1 MFLRILVPLGLLAAP
16 VAAVAQADDSAVTAR
31 LEQLAQSGHAEAAYH
46 AGMAYLRG
54 INGVAKDPAKAFE
67 YFKTSAEGGDPLG
80 AYQLGSFY
88 EGDGAGVV
96 TADLELA
103 LKYKL
108 VAAEAGYSLAQHDV
122 AKLFYQKDQ
131 PDEAV
136 KWLTASARQGYKES
150 LQALASLYSGEGKLP
165 KNMGRSYAY
174 LLLMQGGSLDKA
186 DGKAR
191 QVLEELSAKLTP
203 AEKSEA
209 NKTIAGWQFKPSIL
223 TLHALAGQKSA
234 RALIERAGAP
244 GEATPAPVETAKKAP
259 AGSDRVDMPAET
271 TEAAAA
277 PAAEEAAVAAPAG
290 EEAAAAPGEEAA
302 AAPAAEAA
310 EPPAAEAEP
319 ETDEQAQSPN
329 G

>member
-1 MFLRILVPLGLLAAP
+1 MFLRILIPLGLLAAP
-16 VAAVAQADDSAVTAR
+16 VAAVAQADDAPVTAK
-31 LEQLAQSGHAEAAYH
+31 LEQLAQSGNAEAAYH

-54 INGVAKDPAKAFE
+54 INGVKKDSAKAFE
-67 YFKTSAEGGDPLG
+67 YFKKSAEGGDPLG

-88 EGDGAGVV
+88 ESDGTGPV
-96 TADLELA
+96 TADPELA
-103 LKYKL
+103 LKHKL

-122 AKLFYQKDQ
+122 AKLYYQNDQ

-191 QVLEELSAKLTP
+191 QVLQELNAKLTP
-203 AEKSEA
+203 AEKTEA
-209 NKTIAGWQFKPSIL
+209 NKTIAGWEFKPSIL

-234 RALIERAGAP
+234 RALIDRATGAAEAAPPSIEP
-244 GEATPAPVETAKKAP
+244 GATEPV
-259 AGSDRVDMPAET
+259 GSEP
-271 TEAAAA
+271 TEAAAVEA
-277 PAAEEAAVAAPAG
+277 P
-290 EEAAAAPGEEAA
+290 EAAASEEVPPP
-302 AAPAAEAA
+302 APA
-310 EPPAAEAEP
+310 EPQTGSSEP
-319 ETDEQAQSPN
+319 ED

>member
-1 MFLRILVPLGLLAAP
+1 MFLKILVPLGLLAAP
-16 VAAVAQADDSAVTAR
+16 VAAVAQPVLRDAAGGVEGADDAAVTAK
-31 LEQLAQSGHAEAAYH
+31 LEQLAQSGNAEAAYH

-54 INGVAKDPAKAFE
+54 INGVEKDPAKAFE
-67 YFKTSAEGGDPLG
+67 YFKKSAEGGDPLG

-88 EGDGAGVV
+88 ESDRAGVV
-96 TADLELA
+96 TADPDLA
-103 LKYKL
+103 LKHKL

-122 AKLFYQKDQ
+122 AKLYYQKDQ
-131 PDEAV
+131 PDDAV

-191 QVLEELSAKLTP
+191 QVLQELSAKLTP

-209 NKTIAGWQFKPSIL
+209 NKTIAGWEFKPSIL

-234 RALIERAGAP
+234 RALIDRAEGSAEVESAP
-244 GEATPAPVETAKKAP
+244 LT
-259 AGSDRVDMPAET
+259 R
-271 TEAAAA
+271 
-277 PAAEEAAVAAPAG
+277 
-290 EEAAAAPGEEAA
+290 
-302 AAPAAEAA
+302 AEAA
-310 EPPAAEAEP
+310 PEPTAETAEAEP
-319 ETDEQAQSPN
+319 APETVRAHSADRHRHARGLVHTAPRPVRC
-329 G
+329 

>member
-1 MFLRILVPLGLLAAP
+1 MFLRIFVPLGLLAAP
-16 VAAVAQADDSAVTAR
+16 VAAVAQPVLSDAAGDVKGADDAAVTAK
-31 LEQLAQSGHAEAAYH
+31 LEQLAQSGNAEAAYH

-54 INGVAKDPAKAFE
+54 INGVKKDPAKAFE
-67 YFKTSAEGGDPLG
+67 YFKKSAEGGDPLG

-88 EGDGAGVV
+88 EGDGAGPV
-96 TADLELA
+96 TADPELA
-103 LKYKL
+103 LKHKL

-122 AKLFYQKDQ
+122 AKLYYQKDQ

-136 KWLTASARQGYKES
+136 KWLTASARQGYRES

-191 QVLEELSAKLTP
+191 QLLQELNAKLTP
-203 AEKSEA
+203 AEKTEA
-209 NKTIAGWQFKPSIL
+209 NKTIAGWEFKPSIL

-234 RALIERAGAP
+234 RALIDRAGAS
-244 GEATPAPVETAKKAP
+244 GESKPAPVETADA
-259 AGSDRVDMPAET
+259 PAET
-271 TEAAAA
+271 DEEPTESQ
-277 PAAEEAAVAAPAG
+277 
-290 EEAAAAPGEEAA
+290 
-302 AAPAAEAA
+302 
-310 EPPAAEAEP
+310 AEP
-319 ETDEQAQSPN
+319 EPATAEEAQSPN

>member
-16 VAAVAQADDSAVTAR
+16 VAAVAQTDDAAVTAR
-31 LEQLAQSGHAEAAYH
+31 LEQLAQSGNAEAAYH

-54 INGVAKDPAKAFE
+54 INGVEKDPAKAFE
-67 YFKTSAEGGDPLG
+67 YFKRSAEGGDPLG
-80 AYQLGSFY
+80 TYQLGSFY
-88 EGDGAGVV
+88 EGDGGGVV
-96 TADLELA
+96 TADPELA
-103 LKYKL
+103 LKHKL

-122 AKLFYQKDQ
+122 AKLYYEKDQ

-165 KNMGRSYAY
+165 KNMGKSYAY

-191 QVLEELSAKLTP
+191 QVLQELSAKLTP

-209 NKTIAGWQFKPSIL
+209 NKTIAGWAFKPSIL

-234 RALIERAGAP
+234 RALIERAGAAA
-244 GEATPAPVETAKKAP
+244 EAAPSIESAEKLP
-259 AGSDRVDMPAET
+259 AGSDQVETPAET
-271 TEAAAA
+271 TK
-277 PAAEEAAVAAPAG
+277 AAE
-290 EEAAAAPGEEAA
+290 
-302 AAPAAEAA
+302 APAAEAA
-310 EPPAAEAEP
+310 GPSAAEAEP
-319 ETDEQAQSPN
+319 ETVEEAQSPN